1 MKLTANGFNILR
13 AELFGKLDIDQVAAL
28 EFLVSQCEKWG
39 LNYPQT
45 AYSLATV
52 YHETGIVINGKLYR
66 SMQPVKERGSQKYLE
81 GKKYFP
87 YIGYGYVQLTWK
99 DNYERIGKL
108 IGIDLI
114 KNPERA
120 LEPEIAAEIM
130 CQGMLHGWFTGVG
143 YRNKCPVRR
152 ASRSDY
158 VRARKIIN
166 GTDKALD
173 IANYAM
179 VFERAL
185 RSN

>member
-45 AYSLATV
+45 AYSLATT
-52 YHETGIVINGKLYR
+52 YHETGIVVGGKLYR

-99 DNYERIGKL
+99 INYERIGKL
-108 IGIDLI
+108 IGVDLI

-130 CQGMLHGWFTGVG
+130 CRGMLYGWFTGVG
-143 YRNKCPVRR
+143 YWRKCDVNKYDLN
-152 ASRSDY
+152 SY

-166 GTDKALD
+166 GTDKALA
-173 IANYAM
+173 IAKYAM